1 MNITLKIA
9 ARLLLVLATACGCT
23 AAIAAPDKLQTEWR
37 FLGGNS
43 DGWQFSPLREINDS
57 NAGQLGLAWYT
68 DLPSLDGLV
77 GNPLVVDGIIYQG
90 GPLGHI
96 YANDVRTGKSLWV
109 HTPELK
115 FADSTAFV
123 AYWAS
128 HFNRGVAVDN
138 DRVYIGAICDLIA
151 VDRRTGKQVWR
162 SQSCDPT
169 QQNGITA
176 APVVGA
182 GKVFI
187 GNAGGDISDT
197 RGFVDAF
204 DAATGKHLWRFYSM
218 PGDPQKPFENKAM
231 QMASKTWGRD
241 YWKYTHGGLHVWDAV
256 TYDEKLNQV
265 YLGTDCP
272 KPEDPKERA
281 PDAGDE
287 LFACAIVALNADTGD
302 YVWHV
307 STVLHSDNNLDAGRV
322 MVADLPIGGGNR
334 HVVLAA
340 PKNGFFYTID
350 AKSGEVISANNYL
363 PVTWASRIEI
373 PSGRPVVIP
382 KDPNHAWVQLPTGHG
397 GAHLWH
403 AMAFNPQLGLVYIP
417 AIQLVDTF
425 SSPDTPELEA
435 LKAKYKNEGKL
446 IAWDPVAQKERWHV
460 HRDIPFNGGVLT
472 TAGNVVFQGT
482 SDGLFQAFAADSG
495 KLLWSFDAHSVTLAA
510 PTTVE
515 VGAEQLVI
523 VPVGNGGAT
532 VARQVAT
539 LLYGDK
545 GTFAPSRL
553 LAFKLGGKA
562 DFPRFVPSPM
572 PKPVRAPQPA
582 ELAAK
587 GGKLFAKLQC
597 GYCHGRYAVGAGP
610 GIPDLRKMSMAAHNA
625 MADIVIGGLYQPLGM
640 PAFRNLPKSDLEA
653 IRAYVIDEG
662 WAAYDKQNLSAAQ
675 GGQKRP

>member
-1 MNITLKIA
+1 VLVRSA
-9 ARLLLVLATACGCT
+9 YGLLF
-23 AAIAAPDKLQTEWR
+23 AAIVLFGSSVLGEPAPTPVSEWE
-37 FLGGNS
+37 FIGGNS
-43 DGWQFSPLREINDS
+43 DGWQFSALDKINAS
-57 NAGQLGLAWYT
+57 NAGQLGLAWYA
-68 DLPSLDGLV
+68 DIPSLDGLV
-77 GNPLVVDGIIYQG
+77 GNPQVAGGVVYQG
-90 GPLGHI
+90 GPLGRI
-96 YANDVRTGKSLWV
+96 YANDLRTGKSLWV
-109 HTPELK
+109 YTPELK
-115 FADSTAFV
+115 FTDSTAFV

-138 DRVYIGAICDLIA
+138 ERVYIGAICDLIA

-204 DAATGKHLWRFYSM
+204 DAATGKHLWRFYTM
-218 PGDPQKPFENKAM
+218 PGDPQKPFENKTM

-256 TYDEKLNQV
+256 TYDEKLNQI

-322 MVADLPIGGGNR
+322 MVTDLPIGGGNR

-363 PVTWASRIEI
+363 PVTWASRIGI
-373 PSGRPVVIP
+373 PSGRPVLIP
-382 KDPNHAWVQLPTGHG
+382 KNPNRAWVQLPTGHG

-425 SSPDTPELEA
+425 SSPDTAELET
-435 LKAKYKNEGKL
+435 LKAKYKNEGQL
-446 IAWDPVAQKERWHV
+446 IAWDPVAQKERWHI

-495 KLLWSFDAHSVTLAA
+495 KLLWSFDAHSVILAA

-523 VPVGNGGAT
+523 VPIGNGGAT

-553 LAFKLGGKA
+553 LAFKLRGKA
-562 DFPRFVPSPM
+562 DFPRFVPAPM

-582 ELAAK
+582 ELAAQ
-587 GGKLFAKLQC
+587 GGKLFAKLRC

-610 GIPDLRKMSMAAHNA
+610 GIPDLRKMSVAAHNA
-625 MADIVIGGLYQPLGM
+625 MADIVTGGLYQPMGM

-653 IRAYVIDEG
+653 IRAYVINEG
-662 WAAYDKQNLSAAQ
+662 WAAYDKQNLNS
-675 GGQKRP
+675 P

>member
-1 MNITLKIA
+1 MNITLNTA
-9 ARLLLVLATACGCT
+9 ARLLLVLAAVFGYS
-23 AAIAAPDKLQTEWR
+23 AAVAMPDKLQTEWK

-43 DGWQFSPLREINDS
+43 DGWQFSPLSEINDS
-57 NAGQLGLAWYT
+57 NAGHLGLAWYA
-68 DLPSLDGLV
+68 DLASLDGLV
-77 GNPLVVDGIIYQG
+77 GNPLVVDGVIYQG
-90 GPLGHI
+90 GPLGRI
-96 YANDVRTGKSLWV
+96 YANDVRTGKSLWIY
-109 HTPELK
+109 TPELK
-115 FADSTAFV
+115 FTDSTAFV

-128 HFNRGVAVDN
+128 HFNRGVAVDKA
-138 DRVYIGAICDLIA
+138 RVYIGAICDLIA
-151 VDRRTGKQVWR
+151 VNRRTGKQVWR
-162 SQSCDPT
+162 SRSCDQT

-176 APVVGA
+176 APVVGG
-182 GKVFI
+182 GKVFV

-204 DAATGKHLWRFYSM
+204 DAATGKHLWRFYTM
-218 PGDPQKPFENKAM
+218 PGDPKKPFENKAM
-231 QMASKTWGRD
+231 QMASTTWGRD

-256 TYDEKLNQV
+256 SYDEKLNQV

-272 KPEDPKERA
+272 KPEDPKDRA
-281 PDAGDE
+281 PGAGDE
-287 LFACAIVALNADTGD
+287 LFACAIVALKADTGD

-322 MVADLPIGGGNR
+322 MVADLPIGGGIR

-363 PVTWASRIEI
+363 PITWASRVEI
-373 PSGRPVVIP
+373 PSGRPVTIT

-403 AMAFNPQLGLVYIP
+403 AMAFSPQLGLVYIP

-425 SSPDTPELEA
+425 SSQDTAELEA

-460 HRDIPFNGGVLT
+460 DRDIPFDGGVLA

-482 SDGLFQAFAADSG
+482 SDGLFQAFTADSG
-495 KLLWSFDAHSVTLAA
+495 KPLWSFDAHSVILAA

-515 VGAEQLVI
+515 VGGEQLVI

-539 LLYGDK
+539 ALYGDK

-553 LAFKLGGKA
+553 LAFKLGGNA
-562 DFPRFVPSPM
+562 DFPRFVPPPA

-587 GGKLFAKLQC
+587 GGELFAKLRC
-597 GYCHGRYAVGAGP
+597 GYCHGRYAIGAGP
-610 GIPDLRKMSMAAHNA
+610 GIPDLRHMSVEAHNA

-640 PAFRNLPKSDLEA
+640 PPFRDVSKLDLEA
-653 IRAYVIDEG
+653 IRAYVINEG
-662 WAAYDKQNLSAAQ
+662 WAAYDKQSLRPAET
-675 GGQKRP
+675 GQKRP

>member
-9 ARLLLVLATACGCT
+9 ARLLLVLGTACGCT

-162 SQSCDPT
+162 SPSCDPT

-218 PGDPQKPFENKAM
+218 PGDPQKPFENKTM

-403 AMAFNPQLGLVYIP
+403 AMAFNPQQGLVYIP